1 MSTDYSGEFK
11 QSIYLAGKITAH
23 GWRDDI
29 VGWRTWQ
36 ETFSNDSD
44 EGLDEGLGIDWACCN
59 SPLPTAWRLR
69 VREHYDIT
77 GPFFVGCDHSCTHGQ
92 STHATAGGCIQ
103 PHRGRARDAV
113 RQLCLDAIDRSDVVF
128 AWLDDYTA
136 HGTIAEIAHANAKG
150 IYIVLAV
157 PPCPTKNVYGWG
169 IEGGH
174 GVEITCDCIIH
185 GEQWFAAGMAN
196 HIIETADATTA
207 WNQWMGP
214 RIEHRLRTI
223 KEYQEL
229 DRIRALR
236 NGQNEVE
243 LMFWDAWNDQ
253 GYGPEWELTPQH
265 PITADGKNYRPDFY
279 LASKNCCIEIDGLEW
294 HNGQKSI
301 MADRRRQRDLEM
313 SDMRVLRF
321 AAKEVMDDAIKCV
334 KQAAKWA
341 ENV

>member
-1 MSTDYSGEFK
+1 
-11 QSIYLAGKITAH
+11 
-23 GWRDDI
+23 
-29 VGWRTWQ
+29 
-36 ETFSNDSD
+36 
-44 EGLDEGLGIDWACCN
+44 
-59 SPLPTAWRLR
+59 
-69 VREHYDIT
+69 
-77 GPFFVGCDHSCTHGQ
+77 
-92 STHATAGGCIQ
+92 
-103 PHRGRARDAV
+103 
-113 RQLCLDAIDRSDVVF
+113 LCLDAIDRSDVVF

-196 HIIETADATTA
+196 HIIEAADATTA
-207 WNQWMGP
+207 WNQWMSP

-223 KEYQEL
+223 KEYQDL